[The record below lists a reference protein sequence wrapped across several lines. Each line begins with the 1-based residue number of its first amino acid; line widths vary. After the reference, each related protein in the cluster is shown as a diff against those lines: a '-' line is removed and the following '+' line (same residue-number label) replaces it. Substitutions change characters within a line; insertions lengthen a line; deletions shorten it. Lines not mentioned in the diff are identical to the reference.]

1 MLMLTMTMTAQPQAY
16 SQSPERPQ
24 DVFRAFMDK
33 MNANTLLADVTVTE
47 SENGKPGTPFTAHL
61 KMRGKRFYVS
71 MMGNEAAYD
80 GHTFYIYMKES
91 NELTLSVPDK
101 EELLEVNPMLVAEE
115 MGADATVRFVQTK
128 KTDRYIL
135 SITPPASSGMTMKVT
150 ITLRKDDLM
159 PLSITV
165 TEGKNQT
172 TFRFTK
178 TSFTETIPS
187 FVVQKKGATKVD
199 LR

>member
-1 MLMLTMTMTAQPQAY
+1 
-16 SQSPERPQ
+16 
-24 DVFRAFMDK
+24 MDK

-61 KMRGKRFYVS
+61 KMRGKRFHVS

-80 GHTFYIYMKES
+80 GHTLYIYMKES
-91 NELTLSVPDK
+91 NELSLAVPDK
-101 EELLEVNPMLVAEE
+101 EELLEVNPMLIAEE
-115 MGADATVRFVQTK
+115 MGADATIRFVETK

-135 SITPPASSGMTMKVT
+135 SITPSAASGMHVKVT
-150 ITLRKDDLM
+150 ITLRKEDMM

-172 TFRFTK
+172 SFRFTK
-178 TSFTETIPS
+178 SSFSDSIPS
-187 FVVQKKGATKVD
+187 FVVQKNGATKVD